1 MNSNDYTIIK
11 EDDIK
16 MRPEIKFRNYTDDD
30 YEALCDFLIALNDKE
45 DSHINWNWARLE
57 WMIEHPEFD
66 KSLKKSIGLWT
77 EDGRIV
83 GAAIY
88 DMYFGEGFCGV
99 LPEYKELYKDVVEY
113 ACKEL
118 KDDSGFGL
126 AICEENTDEV
136 EMVKKQGFYIFDQDE
151 TIMERSLDDP
161 FEAKIP
167 DGLKFFCPDPVEDV
181 YDLEWLFWQ
190 GFDHGQDR
198 AEFEREEEIIPRVRK
213 HFNKDLGVAAVNE
226 KGEMV
231 ACCLLWYMPGT
242 DYAYVEPVCTIPE
255 YRGKGVAKALIY
267 EAFGRAKKLGAKRAY
282 VISDMEFYEKLGFKK
297 KHHYL
302 FFRKLP

>member
-1 MNSNDYTIIK
+1 MKT
-11 EDDIK
+11 DILFK
-16 MRPEIKFRNYTDDD
+16 NYTDDD
-30 YEALCDFLIALNDKE
+30 YEALCEFLIVLNANN

-66 KSLKKSIGLWT
+66 KSLKNSIGLWT
-77 EDGRIV
+77 VDDKIV

-99 LPEYKELYKDVVEY
+99 LLEHKDLYPDVVKY
-113 ACKEL
+113 ACREL

-126 AICEENTDEV
+126 AICDENADEV
-136 EMVKKQGFYIFDQDE
+136 KSIRDLGFTIADQDE
-151 TIMERSLDDP
+151 TIMEKSLDDDLSAELP
-161 FEAKIP
+161 T
-167 DGLKFFCPDPVEDV
+167 GLKFFCPDPVEDV

-190 GFDHGQDR
+190 GFDHGDDK

-226 KGEMV
+226 NGEMV

-242 DYAYVEPVCTIPE
+242 DYVYVEPVCTIPS
-255 YRGKGVAKALIY
+255 YRGKGVAKALIF
-267 EAFGRAKKLGAKRAY
+267 EALRRAKKLGANRAY
-282 VISDMEFYEKLGFKK
+282 VISNMEFYEKLGFRK
-297 KHHYL
+297 KHHYT
-302 FFRKLP
+302 FYWKD

>member
-1 MNSNDYTIIK
+1 MSTPELLNMMSN
-11 EDDIK
+11 
-16 MRPEIKFRNYTDDD
+16 EIKFRNYTDDD
-30 YEALCDFLIALNDKE
+30 YDALCDFLIALNEDD

-66 KSLKKSIGLWT
+66 KSLRNSIGLWMS
-77 EDGRIV
+77 EDRIV

-99 LPEYKELYKDVVEY
+99 LPEYKDLYPAVVEY

-118 KDDSGFGL
+118 KDESGFGL
-126 AICEENTDEV
+126 AICDENTDEAEV
-136 EMVKKQGFYIFDQDE
+136 VKALGFIIADQDE
-151 TIMERSLDDP
+151 TIMERSLEGDLRAELP
-161 FEAKIP
+161 V
-167 DGLKFFCPDPVEDV
+167 GLEFFSPDPVEDA
-181 YDLEWLFWQ
+181 YAIQWLFWQ
-190 GFDHGQDR
+190 GFDHGEDK

-242 DYAYVEPVCTIPE
+242 DYVYVEPVCSVPS
-255 YRGKGVAKALIY
+255 YRGKGVAKALIF
-267 EAFGRAKKLGAKRAY
+267 EALGRAKKLGAKRAY
-282 VISDMEFYEKLGFKK
+282 VISDMGFYEKLGFRKK
-297 KHHYL
+297 YHYS
-302 FFRKLP
+302 FWFRN

>member
-1 MNSNDYTIIK
+1 MKT
-11 EDDIK
+11 DILFK
-16 MRPEIKFRNYTDDD
+16 NYTDDD
-30 YEALCDFLIALNDKE
+30 YEALCEFLIVLNANN

-66 KSLKKSIGLWT
+66 KSLKNSIGLWSV
-77 EDGRIV
+77 DGKIV

-99 LPEYKELYKDVVEY
+99 LPEYKDQYPDVVKY
-113 ACKEL
+113 ACREL

-126 AICEENTDEV
+126 AICDENADEV
-136 EMVKKQGFYIFDQDE
+136 KSIKDLGFTIADQDE
-151 TIMERSLDDP
+151 TIMEKSLDDDLSAELP
-161 FEAKIP
+161 T
-167 DGLKFFCPDPVEDV
+167 GLKFFCPDPVEDV

-190 GFDHGQDR
+190 GFDHGDDK

-226 KGEMV
+226 NGEMV

-242 DYAYVEPVCTIPE
+242 DYVYVEPVCTIPS
-255 YRGKGVAKALIY
+255 YRGKGVAKALIF
-267 EAFGRAKKLGAKRAY
+267 EALRRAKKLGANRAY
-282 VISDMEFYEKLGFKK
+282 VISNMEFYEKLRFRK
-297 KHHYL
+297 KHHYT
-302 FFRKLP
+302 FYWKD

>member
-16 MRPEIKFRNYTDDD
+16 MRSEIKFRNYTDDD

-57 WMIEHPEFD
+57 WMMEHPEFD

-136 EMVKKQGFYIFDQDE
+136 EMVKNRDFI
-151 TIMERSLDDP
+151 SLTRTRP
-161 FEAKIP
+161 
-167 DGLKFFCPDPVEDV
+167 
-181 YDLEWLFWQ
+181 
-190 GFDHGQDR
+190 
-198 AEFEREEEIIPRVRK
+198 
-213 HFNKDLGVAAVNE
+213 
-226 KGEMV
+226 
-231 ACCLLWYMPGT
+231 
-242 DYAYVEPVCTIPE
+242 
-255 YRGKGVAKALIY
+255 
-267 EAFGRAKKLGAKRAY
+267 
-282 VISDMEFYEKLGFKK
+282 
-297 KHHYL
+297 
-302 FFRKLP
+302 

>member
-1 MNSNDYTIIK
+1 MKT
-11 EDDIK
+11 DILFK
-16 MRPEIKFRNYTDDD
+16 SYTDDD
-30 YEALCDFLIALNDKE
+30 YEALCEFLIALNANN

-66 KSLKKSIGLWT
+66 KSLKNSIGLWT
-77 EDGRIV
+77 VDGKIV

-99 LPEYKELYKDVVEY
+99 LPEYKDLYPDVVKY
-113 ACKEL
+113 ACREL

-126 AICEENTDEV
+126 AICDENADEV
-136 EMVKKQGFYIFDQDE
+136 KSIKDLGFTIADQDE
-151 TIMERSLDDP
+151 TIMEKSLDDDLSAELP
-161 FEAKIP
+161 T
-167 DGLKFFCPDPVEDV
+167 GLKFFSPDPVKDV

-190 GFDHGQDR
+190 GFDHGDDK

-226 KGEMV
+226 NGEMV

-242 DYAYVEPVCTIPE
+242 DYVYVEPVCTIPS
-255 YRGKGVAKALIY
+255 YRGKGVAKALIF
-267 EAFGRAKKLGAKRAY
+267 EALRRAKKLGANRAY
-282 VISDMEFYEKLGFKK
+282 VISNMEFYEKLGFRKK
-297 KHHYL
+297 YHYT
-302 FFRKLP
+302 FYWNN

>member
-1 MNSNDYTIIK
+1 MKT
-11 EDDIK
+11 DILFK
-16 MRPEIKFRNYTDDD
+16 NYTDDD
-30 YEALCDFLIALNDKE
+30 YEALCEFLIVLNANN

-66 KSLKKSIGLWT
+66 KSLKNSIGLWT
-77 EDGRIV
+77 VDNKIV

-99 LPEYKELYKDVVEY
+99 LPEHKDLYPDVVKY
-113 ACKEL
+113 ACREL

-126 AICEENTDEV
+126 AICDENADEV
-136 EMVKKQGFYIFDQDE
+136 KSIKDLGFTIADQDE
-151 TIMERSLDDP
+151 TIMEKSLDDDLSAELP
-161 FEAKIP
+161 T
-167 DGLKFFCPDPVEDV
+167 GLKLFCPDPVEDV

-190 GFDHGQDR
+190 GFDHGDDK

-226 KGEMV
+226 NGEMV

-242 DYAYVEPVCTIPE
+242 DYVYVEPVCTIPS
-255 YRGKGVAKALIY
+255 YRGKGVAKALIF
-267 EAFGRAKKLGAKRAY
+267 EALRRAKKLGANRAY
-282 VISDMEFYEKLGFKK
+282 VISNMEFYEKLGFRKK
-297 KHHYL
+297 YHYT
-302 FFRKLP
+302 FYWKD

>member
-1 MNSNDYTIIK
+1 MKT
-11 EDDIK
+11 DILFK
-16 MRPEIKFRNYTDDD
+16 NYTDDD
-30 YEALCDFLIALNDKE
+30 YEALCEFLVALNADN

-66 KSLKKSIGLWT
+66 KSLKNSIGLWT
-77 EDGRIV
+77 VDGKIV

-99 LPEYKELYKDVVEY
+99 LPEYKDLYKDVVEY

-126 AICEENTDEV
+126 AIFDENADEV
-136 EMVKKQGFYIFDQDE
+136 KSIKDLGFTIADQDE
-151 TIMERSLDDP
+151 TIMEKSLDDDLSAELP
-161 FEAKIP
+161 T
-167 DGLKFFCPDPVEDV
+167 GLKFFSPDPVKDV

-190 GFDHGQDR
+190 GFDHGDDK

-226 KGEMV
+226 NGEMV

-242 DYAYVEPVCTIPE
+242 DYVYVEPVCTIPS
-255 YRGKGVAKALIY
+255 YRGKGVAKALIF
-267 EAFGRAKKLGAKRAY
+267 EALRRAKKLGANRAY
-282 VISDMEFYEKLGFKK
+282 VISNMEFYEKLGFRKK
-297 KHHYL
+297 YHYT
-302 FFRKLP
+302 FYWNN